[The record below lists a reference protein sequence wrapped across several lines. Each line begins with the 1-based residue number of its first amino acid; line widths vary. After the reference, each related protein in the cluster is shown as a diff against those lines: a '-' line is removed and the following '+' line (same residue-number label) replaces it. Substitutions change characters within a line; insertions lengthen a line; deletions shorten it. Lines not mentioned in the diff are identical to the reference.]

1 MKCRITY
8 SAYMQVVT
16 NVKNHQQPRKL
27 LLRQDGMQRAALC
40 LAHIRHAAIALEE
53 NNTKDFTFRTQ
64 HR

>member
-1 MKCRITY
+1 
-8 SAYMQVVT
+8 MQVVT
-16 NVKNHQQPRKL
+16 NAKYPQQPRKL
-27 LLRQDGMQRAALC
+27 LLRQDGMHRAALC

>member
-16 NVKNHQQPRKL
+16 NVKNPQQPRKL

-40 LAHIRHAAIALEE
+40 LAYIRHAAIALKE

>member
-1 MKCRITY
+1 MSKTLNNLETV
-8 SAYMQVVT
+8 A
-16 NVKNHQQPRKL
+16 
-27 LLRQDGMQRAALC
+27 RQDGMQRAALC